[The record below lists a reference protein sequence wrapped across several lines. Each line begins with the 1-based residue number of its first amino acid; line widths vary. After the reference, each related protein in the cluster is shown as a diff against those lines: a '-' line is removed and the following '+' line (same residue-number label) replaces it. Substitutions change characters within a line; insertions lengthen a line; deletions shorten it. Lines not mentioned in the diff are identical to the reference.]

1 MQTILI
7 ITDNLPNQIN
17 GVVTTFNNIER
28 LGTKNGYNIRFI
40 TPLEFYYF
48 DLPKYPEV
56 KISSTYNLE
65 KKIKQI
71 NPDYIH
77 IATEGSL
84 GIGARLICDRLGW
97 KYNTSYHTK
106 FPEFVKKIYGIPE
119 ELTYMFLRWFHK
131 HSGRVLTTTNTMV
144 AELKDHGFVGE
155 IIPWTRGVDREN
167 LKPTIKHT
175 KNKTP
180 VVLYVGRVSKE
191 KGLDDLCELQD
202 KFTIEIVGDGPY
214 RKELEQRYPNVK
226 FLGYKTGSELADCY
240 TRADVFAFP
249 SKTDTFGIVIIEA
262 LSLGTPVAAYPV
274 PGPIDILENSLTGY
288 MEESL
293 ELSIIRCLTLNR
305 DIVHEC
311 SLKWTWENC
320 WAIFRDNLIEK

>member
-28 LGTKNGYNIRFI
+28 LGTKDGYNIRFI
-40 TPLEFYYF
+40 TPLEFYHF

-56 KISSTYNLE
+56 KISSTFGLE

-106 FPEFVKKIYGIPE
+106 FPEFARKIYGIPE
-119 ELTYMFLRWFHK
+119 ELTYLFLRWFHK
-131 HSGRVLTTTNTMV
+131 HSGKVLTTTNTMV
-144 AELKDHGFVGE
+144 TELKDHGFVGE

-191 KGLDDLCELQD
+191 KGLDDLCKLQD

-240 TRADVFAFP
+240 VRADVFAFP
-249 SKTDTFGIVIIEA
+249 SRSDTFGIVIIEA

-274 PGPIDILENSLTGY
+274 PGPIDILKNSLNGY
-288 MEESL
+288 MEENL

-305 DIVHEC
+305 DIVQEC
-311 SLKWTWENC
+311 SLKWTWDNC
-320 WAIFRDNLIEK
+320 WDIFKDNLVAK